1 MCDIAVKISLINKS
15 SVGDQN
21 NCGINLQISKA
32 LRNTNQCLN
41 DSKMENSWSTADWLA
56 FNFVGF
62 LLFYAQ
68 PQTLQ
73 NKWHFEYIWRFI
85 AT

>member
-1 MCDIAVKISLINKS
+1 MLSITYITSIRMCDIAVKISLINKS

-41 DSKMENSWSTADWLA
+41 DSKMENS
-56 FNFVGF
+56 
-62 LLFYAQ
+62 
-68 PQTLQ
+68 
-73 NKWHFEYIWRFI
+73 
-85 AT
+85 